1 MAVSST
7 SFRAEGPNWESDL
20 TMNESETAV
29 QIRRLEDTD
38 IGGVT
43 ALDEKIGGKYRP
55 EVWERRIGYYLRRD
69 PDALVVAEVD
79 GKVAGFMLGEVRSGE
94 FGLEE
99 PTGWIE
105 VMGVDPEL
113 RGQAIGR
120 RLAETMLS
128 HFQKQGASS
137 VRTLVDETMTEIAS
151 FFDSLGFEPA
161 PLRSFVKNL

>member
-1 MAVSST
+1 MT
-7 SFRAEGPNWESDL
+7 
-20 TMNESETAV
+20 ESETTV
-29 QIRRLEDTD
+29 LIRQLEDTD
-38 IGGVT
+38 IGGIT
-43 ALDEKIGGKYRP
+43 ALDEKIGGEYRP

-69 PDALVVAEVD
+69 PEAQVVAEVD
-79 GKVAGFMLGEVRSGE
+79 GRLAGFMLGEVRSGE

-105 VMGVDPEL
+105 VMGVDPDM

-120 RLAETMLS
+120 QLAAQILH
-128 HFQKQGASS
+128 HFQSQGASS
-137 VRTLVDETMTEIAS
+137 VRTLVDETMTEIAG